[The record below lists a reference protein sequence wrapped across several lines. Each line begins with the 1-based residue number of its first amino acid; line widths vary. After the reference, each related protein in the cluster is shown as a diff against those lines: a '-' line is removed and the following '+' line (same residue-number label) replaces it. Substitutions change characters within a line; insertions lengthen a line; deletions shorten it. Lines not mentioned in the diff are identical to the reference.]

1 MAKKESRQ
9 QSIQEKLEILEKL
22 VDPDGFF
29 RREWEKDH
37 NLQRAHDQ
45 YMVLLRAAQERAE
58 KAARKARFKVVRKGK
73 EV

>member
-9 QSIQEKLEILEKL
+9 QSIQEKLEVLEKL

-29 RREWEKDH
+29 QREWEKDR
-37 NLQRAHDQ
+37 NLQRAHEQ
-45 YMVLLRAAQERAE
+45 YVVLLRAARESAE

-73 EV
+73 EG